1 MIEVNGITKYYGTL
15 KALDDVHFHV
25 DKGEVLGF
33 LGPNGAGKSTAMKIL
48 TTYISA
54 TEGTASVGG
63 HDVHV
68 FPYEVRRKIGYLPET
83 PPLYGEM
90 TVEAFLRFAGRA
102 RGLSGRN
109 LKQRIE
115 LVTDWCG
122 LQPKF
127 KARIVELSKGF
138 RQRTGI
144 AQALIHDPEV
154 LILDEPTSGLDPMQ
168 IIEIRNLIDRLR
180 EDKCIIFSTHILQ
193 EATAVANRLVII
205 NGGKKIADG
214 TEDQL
219 AAQAADISRVR
230 VLIKDGD
237 DALVSR
243 IEDLPGVRALDKEHP
258 PLGYS
263 RINLEV
269 SGGISGMR
277 AACERISGLVQESG
291 KVLAELAPERLTL
304 EGVFLNLL
312 RKTNNGEAK
321 PEGEKPAEER
331 AEEAPKA
338 ETTPE
343 TESPAQTDDLDPGRT
358 EFVPK
363 PPDLP
368 EDASEPDVVAGEI
381 DAEKASR
388 NKEDA

>member
-1 MIEVNGITKYYGTL
+1 MIEVNGITKYYGSF
-15 KALDDVHFHV
+15 KALDDVSFHV

-33 LGPNGAGKSTAMKIL
+33 LGPNGAGKSTTMKIL

-54 TEGTASVGG
+54 SEGTASIGG

-90 TVEAFLRFAGRA
+90 TVEAFLRFAGHA
-102 RGLSGRN
+102 RGLSGRD
-109 LKQRIE
+109 LKKRMGD
-115 LVTDWCG
+115 VVDACG

-127 KARIVELSKGF
+127 KARITELSKGF

-180 EDKCIIFSTHILQ
+180 HDKCIIFSTHILQ
-193 EATAVANRLVII
+193 EATAVASRLVII
-205 NGGKKIADG
+205 NGGKKVADG

-219 AAQAADISRVR
+219 AAQAADTSRVR
-230 VLIKDGD
+230 VLIRDGD
-237 DALVSR
+237 DALVEK
-243 IEDLPGVRALDKEHP
+243 IAAVPGVRALERMHP
-258 PLGYS
+258 PLGFT
-263 RINLEV
+263 RVHFEV
-269 SGGISGMR
+269 TGGISGMR
-277 AACERISGLVQESG
+277 DACEKIAKLVHEGG
-291 KVLAELAPERLTL
+291 KTLVELSPERLSL

-312 RKTNNGEAK
+312 RKREETAEPVQTQPAEAPAAK
-321 PEGEKPAEER
+321 PEV
-331 AEEAPKA
+331 EAPA
-338 ETTPE
+338 
-343 TESPAQTDDLDPGRT
+343 AADFDPSRT

-368 EDASEPDVVAGEI
+368 EDITEPDVVAGEI
-381 DAEKASR
+381 DAAKATKG
-388 NKEDA
+388 KEDA